1 MTRLADL
8 HIHTNYSDS
17 TQSPHEVINEAHEK
31 GLACI
36 AITDHDTIDG
46 VVPAMEAAKPYD
58 IEVIPGIELS
68 SEAGGKDIHILGYLF
83 DYKNKSFV
91 ERIKYIQNARVE
103 RMREMID
110 NLRTLGIDNITLDDV
125 RERAESDSVGRPHLA
140 AIMLEKGWVSS
151 IKKAFDDYLADDAP
165 VYVPKFQQSPFE
177 AIDLIKSAGGIAV
190 LAHPMLTGVDELIP
204 GFVEAGLLGLEVFYP
219 NNTDHVTRF
228 YEGLAKKYNLIGTGG
243 SDAHGTVKKYT
254 SIGKVKVPY
263 SIVEQLKDACSA

>member
-17 TQSPHEVINEAHEK
+17 TQTPEEVILDARQQ

-46 VVPAMEAAKPYD
+46 VAPAMKAAKPFA
-58 IEVIPGIELS
+58 IEVLPGIELS
-68 SEAGGKDIHILGYLF
+68 SEAAGRDIHILGYLF
-83 DYKNKSFV
+83 EYNNESFV
-91 ERIKYIQNARVE
+91 KKIKYMQDVRVE

-110 NLRTLGIDNITLDDV
+110 KLKGLGIDNIALEEV
-125 RERAESDSVGRPHLA
+125 RERAQSGSVGRPHLA
-140 AIMLEKGWVSS
+140 ALMQEKGWTTS

-165 VYVPKFQQSPFE
+165 AYVPKFKQSPYE
-177 AIDLIKSAGGIAV
+177 AIALIKNTGGVPV

-204 GFVEAGLLGLEVFYP
+204 GLVEAGLLGLEVFYP
-219 NNTDHVTRF
+219 NSTEQTTRF
-228 YEGLAKKYNLIGTGG
+228 YSALAKKHNLIATGG

-254 SIGKVKVPY
+254 SIGRVKVPY
-263 SIVEQLKDACSA
+263 SIVEQLKAACAV